1 MKKGT
6 LSKERIAR
14 LDVIGF
20 DFDPFTT
27 QWEEKYLS
35 LVAFKNKH
43 DHCNVPKRFNA
54 DADKHCLAVEPGEGR
69 MLRCIKAN
77 QSQVSAQCLTA
88 LKDTGLWDLVE

>member
-14 LDVIGF
+14 LDAIGF

-35 LVAFKNKH
+35 LVTFKNKH
-43 DHCNVPKRFNA
+43 DHCNVPKRFNG
-54 DADKHCLAVEPGEGR
+54 LVSFQWAV
-69 MLRCIKAN
+69 
-77 QSQVSAQCLTA
+77 S
-88 LKDTGLWDLVE
+88 

>member
-14 LDVIGF
+14 LDAIGF

-54 DADKHCLAVEPGEGR
+54 DLELGR
-69 MLRCIKAN
+69 
-77 QSQVSAQCLTA
+77 
-88 LKDTGLWDLVE
+88 

>member
-14 LDVIGF
+14 LDAIGF

-43 DHCNVPKRFNA
+43 DHCNVPK
-54 DADKHCLAVEPGEGR
+54 KW
-69 MLRCIKAN
+69 KAQELLEFFHLMAHGSWRVFVN
-77 QSQVSAQCLTA
+77 
-88 LKDTGLWDLVE
+88 G

>member
-14 LDVIGF
+14 FDAIGF

-43 DHCNVPKRFNA
+43 DHCNVPKNMKTKLTF
-54 DADKHCLAVEPGEGR
+54 
-69 MLRCIKAN
+69 
-77 QSQVSAQCLTA
+77 LTA
-88 LKDTGLWDLVE
+88 ISALVNFRFIANSVWITEQAIQKLENRE